1 MTTGL
6 YLAFLGAALAAG
18 LAGIGSAI
26 GVSMAG
32 QAAAGIT
39 KENPEKFSKLLVLQL
54 LPATQGIYGLL
65 VAFIVFLQVGLIGG
79 EGFVEVDL
87 YDGIIILLGCL
98 PIAVVGLISAIYQA
112 KVVISGMSLVA
123 KRDEDSGK
131 AILMGVMVETYAV
144 LALLVS
150 FLVVFFT
157 LQA

>member
-39 KENPEKFSKLLVLQL
+39 KEYPDKFSKLLVLQL

-65 VAFIVFLQVGLIGG
+65 VAFIVFLKVQLFGGALLAITVEQGL
-79 EGFVEVDL
+79 
-87 YDGIIILLGCL
+87 IILLGCL

-144 LALLVS
+144 LSLLVS
-150 FLVVFFT
+150 FLAVFFSI
-157 LQA
+157 

>member
-18 LAGIGSAI
+18 MAGIGSAV

-39 KENPEKFSKLLVLQL
+39 KEYPDKFSKLLVLQL

-65 VAFIVFLQVGLIGG
+65 VAFIVFLKVQLFGGALLAITLEQGL
-79 EGFVEVDL
+79 
-87 YDGIIILLGCL
+87 IILLGCL
-98 PIAVVGLISAIYQA
+98 PIAIVGMISAIYQA

-150 FLVVFFT
+150 FLAVFFSI
-157 LQA
+157 

>member
-39 KENPEKFSKLLVLQL
+39 KEYPDKFSKLLVLQL

-65 VAFIVFLQVGLIGG
+65 VAFIVFLKVELFGGALLAITVEQGLIM
-79 EGFVEVDL
+79 
-87 YDGIIILLGCL
+87 LLGCL
-98 PIAVVGLISAIYQA
+98 PIAVVGLISAIYQS

-150 FLVVFFT
+150 FLAVFFSI
-157 LQA
+157 

>member
-18 LAGIGSAI
+18 MAGIGSAI

-39 KENPEKFSKLLVLQL
+39 KEYPDKFSKLLVLQL

-65 VAFIVFLQVGLIGG
+65 VAFIVFLKVQLFGGALLAITLEQGL
-79 EGFVEVDL
+79 
-87 YDGIIILLGCL
+87 IILLGCL
-98 PIAVVGLISAIYQA
+98 PIAVVGLVSAVYQS

-150 FLVVFFT
+150 FLAVFFSI
-157 LQA
+157 